1 MSPRQDGGQEDEMAK
16 YPNEEAL
23 RRIRAAYADRERIKA
38 GWTPGQDELADAPML
53 VEWSWTR
60 HPDHGLRC
68 VQGAV
73 SFPVKRDTSF
83 TTTSPVVAVLVDE
96 NGDGW
101 ARTWSRFYR
110 LVRADDPSARPGL
123 VATRDVIETDAAAF
137 ELDYRAPRF
146 ALEPHWPLYQGDA
159 ERWNRL
165 RTWFEEFYE
174 DDAAQA
180 FDVYLARRE
189 GCTLEEAR
197 ILGQAFA
204 EGWAGQQ
211 KTFN

>member
-1 MSPRQDGGQEDEMAK
+1 MAR
-16 YPNEEAL
+16 YTNEEAL

-38 GWTPGQDELADAPML
+38 GWTPGQDELADAPVL
-53 VEWSWTR
+53 FEWSWTR

-96 NGDGW
+96 DGNGW
-101 ARTWSRFYR
+101 ARTWSRFYV
-110 LVRADDPSARPGL
+110 LVQADDPSARPGL
-123 VATRDVIETDAAAF
+123 VTTRDNLDTDTVAF
-137 ELDYRAPRF
+137 ELGYRAPRF
-146 ALEPHWPLYQGDA
+146 ELEPWKPLYQGDA
-159 ERWNRL
+159 DAWGKL

-174 DDAAQA
+174 DDAQQA

-189 GCTLEEAR
+189 GCSLDEAR
-197 ILGQAFA
+197 VLGRAFA

-211 KTFN
+211 KSYN